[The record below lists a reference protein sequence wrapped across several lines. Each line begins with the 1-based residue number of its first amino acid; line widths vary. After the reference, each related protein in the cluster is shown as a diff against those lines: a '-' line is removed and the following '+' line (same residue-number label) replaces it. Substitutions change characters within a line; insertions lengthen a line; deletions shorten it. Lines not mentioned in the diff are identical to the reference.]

1 MKIFLKH
8 YTINDKF
15 LTEIIQ
21 NLKEV
26 YLKLSIK
33 THRL

>member
-8 YTINDKF
+8 YTINDQF
-15 LTEIIQ
+15 LTKIIK
-21 NLKEV
+21 NLKKV